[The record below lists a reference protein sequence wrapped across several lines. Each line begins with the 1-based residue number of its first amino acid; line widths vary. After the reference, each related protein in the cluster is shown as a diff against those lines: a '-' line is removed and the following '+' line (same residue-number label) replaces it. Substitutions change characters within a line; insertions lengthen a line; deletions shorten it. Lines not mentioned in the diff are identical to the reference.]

1 MMVMTKFFIFLL
13 LSSLTM
19 FAGAQEVQLEA
30 QVFDI
35 ARELRCPV
43 CQAESV
49 ADSNSPTSIE
59 MRNIIN
65 ERLQAGD
72 SRAEVIDYFRAR
84 YGDWILLEPPKRGLH
99 LFVWV
104 VPILAGLLL
113 VAGLIYYLRRWT
125 RNAEKPIEADEA
137 ELERVRLELNRRNS
151 AGGEA

>member
-1 MMVMTKFFIFLL
+1 MNRLLTFLPL
-13 LSSLTM
+13 FLFVALAS
-19 FAGAQEVQLEA
+19 AQGVQLEA

-49 ADSNSPTSIE
+49 ADSSSPTSLE
-59 MRNIIN
+59 MRNIIS

-72 SRAEVIDYFRAR
+72 SRAEVIEYFRTR
-84 YGDWILLEPPKRGLH
+84 YGDWILLSPPKRGVH

-113 VAGLIYYLRRWT
+113 IFGLVYYLRRWT
-125 RNAEKPIEADEA
+125 RNAAQPIQADEA
-137 ELERVRLELNRRNS
+137 ELERVRLELNRGS
-151 AGGEA
+151 EA

>member
-1 MMVMTKFFIFLL
+1 MNRLLTLL
-13 LSSLTM
+13 LFFFLVAVAS
-19 FAGAQEVQLEA
+19 AQDVQLEA

-49 ADSNSPTSIE
+49 ADSSSPTSLE
-59 MRNIIN
+59 MRNIIS

-72 SRAEVIDYFRAR
+72 SRAEVIEYFRTR
-84 YGDWILLEPPKRGLH
+84 YGDWILLSPPKRGVH

-113 VAGLIYYLRRWT
+113 IFGLVYYLRRWT
-125 RNAEKPIEADEA
+125 RNAAQPIQADEA
-137 ELERVRLELNRRNS
+137 ELERVRLELNRGS
-151 AGGEA
+151 EA

>member
-1 MMVMTKFFIFLL
+1 MNRLLTFLL
-13 LSSLTM
+13 LFLLLFLLVALAS
-19 FAGAQEVQLEA
+19 AQDVQLEA

-49 ADSNSPTSIE
+49 ADSSSPTSLE
-59 MRNIIN
+59 MRNIIS

-72 SRAEVIDYFRAR
+72 SRAEIIEYFRTR
-84 YGDWILLEPPKRGLH
+84 YGDWILLSPPKRGVH

-113 VAGLIYYLRRWT
+113 VTGLVYYLRRWT
-125 RNAEKPIEADEA
+125 RNAAQPIQADEA
-137 ELERVRLELNRRNS
+137 ELERVRLELNRGS
-151 AGGEA
+151 EA

>member
-1 MMVMTKFFIFLL
+1 MTARLLPLL
-13 LSSLTM
+13 LVLCTWV
-19 FAGAQEVQLEA
+19 GAQEVQLEA

-59 MRNIIN
+59 MRNIIS

-72 SRAEVIDYFRAR
+72 SHAEVLSYFQAR

-113 VAGLIYYLRRWT
+113 IAGLVYYLRRWT
-125 RNAEKPIEADEA
+125 RNAEKPIQANQA
-137 ELERVRLELNRRNS
+137 ELERVRLELSRNQEV
-151 AGGEA
+151 GGEA

>member
-1 MMVMTKFFIFLL
+1 MTRFLTLL
-13 LSSLTM
+13 LLLLA
-19 FAGAQEVQLEA
+19 FASAQEVQLEA

-49 ADSNSPTSIE
+49 ADSNSQTSIE

-65 ERLQAGD
+65 ERLEAGD
-72 SRAEVIDYFRAR
+72 SRSEVLDYFRAR
-84 YGDWILLEPPKRGLH
+84 YGDWILLSPPKRGVH

-137 ELERVRLELNRRNS
+137 ELERVRLELNRQNQRGS
-151 AGGEA
+151 EVGSEA

>member
-1 MMVMTKFFIFLL
+1 MNRVLNFLL
-13 LSSLTM
+13 LFFLVALAS
-19 FAGAQEVQLEA
+19 AQDVQLEA

-49 ADSNSPTSIE
+49 ADSSSPTSLE
-59 MRNIIN
+59 MRNIIS

-72 SRAEVIDYFRAR
+72 SRAEVIEYFRTR
-84 YGDWILLEPPKRGLH
+84 YGDWILLSPPKRGVH

-113 VAGLIYYLRRWT
+113 IAGLVYYLRRWT
-125 RNAEKPIEADEA
+125 RNAAQPIHADEA
-137 ELERVRLELNRRNS
+137 ELERVRLELNSRS
-151 AGGEA
+151 EA

>member
-1 MMVMTKFFIFLL
+1 MNRLLTFLL
-13 LSSLTM
+13 LFLLVALAS
-19 FAGAQEVQLEA
+19 AQDVQLEA

-49 ADSNSPTSIE
+49 ADSSSPTSLE
-59 MRNIIN
+59 MRNIIS

-72 SRAEVIDYFRAR
+72 SRAEVIEYFRTR
-84 YGDWILLEPPKRGLH
+84 YGDWILLSPPKRGVH

-113 VAGLIYYLRRWT
+113 VTGLVYYLRRWT
-125 RNAEKPIEADEA
+125 RNAAQPIQADEA
-137 ELERVRLELNRRNS
+137 ELERVRLELNSRS
-151 AGGEA
+151 EA